1 LHYYTHPYTVPF
13 TRFVVQGAWET
24 AVLFSKVDLNDS
36 NIKGDEER
44 NLSFVINW
52 YSPDNQFRMMCNVI
66 VVKTDEYAGEENP
79 NMNTDTQL
87 ETYAAIDLGSNS
99 FHMLVARREHGEL
112 KVVDRIKEM
121 VRLGGGLD
129 KYGNLDSD
137 VQQRAIACLSRFGQR
152 LRGIPAKNIRAVGTQ
167 TFRRL
172 KHADAF
178 LQEAESTLQCPIDI
192 IAGREE
198 ARLIYLGVTQW
209 VSGHQQKQLVMDI
222 GGGSTELIVGDG
234 YEPIKMESLQFGCV
248 SVTKQFFS
256 DGEISV
262 KSLKKARKAV
272 ARELQ
277 EIQTDY
283 RKAGWQIAIGSS
295 GTIRSAAAICEA
307 NGWCKKG
314 ITLVALKELE
324 RKALSFQFVSEI
336 EIEGLSE
343 RRQPVF
349 IGGLAILQ
357 ACFKAL
363 NISELLVSEYA
374 LREGLIQDQLGRL
387 EQRDPRDKAVEALM
401 SRFSVDPAQV
411 TRVQRTALKLFDQLS
426 TDNTV
431 GRPHRSM
438 LTWATE
444 LHEIGL
450 SLSHASYQNHSAY
463 LVEASDLAGFSHQ
476 EQLFLASL
484 VGHQRRDI
492 PGNYLERLPQR
503 LHSALRTTLLC
514 MRLAWIFCRTR
525 DDDAIPEFRLKLER
539 SRLQLVLP
547 MDWMEFHPLTIADL
561 ESEEEILQSIG
572 IRLDISCD
580 THE

>member
-1 LHYYTHPYTVPF
+1 
-13 TRFVVQGAWET
+13 
-24 AVLFSKVDLNDS
+24 
-36 NIKGDEER
+36 
-44 NLSFVINW
+44 
-52 YSPDNQFRMMCNVI
+52 
-66 VVKTDEYAGEENP
+66 
-79 NMNTDTQL
+79 MNTDLQI

-129 KYGNLDSD
+129 RYGNLDPE

-178 LQEAESTLQCPIDI
+178 LQEAESTLQCPVDI

-222 GGGSTELIVGDG
+222 GGGSTELIIGDG
-234 YEPIKMESLQFGCV
+234 YEPLVMESLQFGCV
-248 SVTKQFFS
+248 SVTNRFFS
-256 DGEISV
+256 DGIVSV

-283 RKAGWQIAIGSS
+283 RRAGWQTAIGSS
-295 GTIRSAAAICEA
+295 GTIRSAATICEV

-314 ITLVALKELE
+314 ITLEALKKLE
-324 RKALSFQFVSEI
+324 HKALSFEFVKDI

-343 RRQPVF
+343 RRQAVF

-363 NISELLVSEYA
+363 DINELFVSSYA

-387 EQRDPRDKAVEALM
+387 ERRDPRDKAIKALM

-426 TDNTV
+426 TDNAI
-431 GRPHRSM
+431 GKPHRNM
-438 LTWATE
+438 LTWAAE
-444 LHEIGL
+444 IHEIGL
-450 SLSHASYQNHSAY
+450 SLSHASYQKHSAY

-484 VGHQRRDI
+484 VGYQRRDI
-492 PGNYLERLPQR
+492 PQDYLEKLPQR
-503 LHSALRTTLLC
+503 LHNTLRTTLLC

-525 DDDAIPEFRLKLER
+525 DDDAIPEFSLKLEQ
-539 SRLQLVLP
+539 STLQLVLP
-547 MDWMEFHPLTIADL
+547 VNWMEFHPLTIADL

-572 IRLDISCD
+572 IELDISCD
-580 THE
+580 PHEYT